1 MTPIEKNTEQFL
13 QRRWTESG
21 FDGLLPFEKNHIG
34 IFWLVGEVMNGGI
47 EQFLWNSSGDLAKY
61 AKASLEEI
69 RAERTLALLEEA
81 MALIPGGYCEDVE
94 ERRRRLKKLSNV
106 SEAFDSVSRQLQRYP
121 EQVEKMSLELL
132 RLNYLEIGL
141 LHA

>member
-1 MTPIEKNTEQFL
+1 LRKTPNSFFSAGGPKAASTGYCHSKRIT
-13 QRRWTESG
+13 S
-21 FDGLLPFEKNHIG
+21 G